1 MRVTGVER
9 KYTIINV
16 TITGKN
22 FTIDSTIFGE
32 MLLIVELRRLIW
44 HLQGNQ
50 KHTQY
55 DYNW

>member
-32 MLLIVELRRLIW
+32 MLLIVELRRLI
-44 HLQGNQ
+44 
-50 KHTQY
+50 
-55 DYNW
+55 